1 MEKLIWTD
9 LYEKTN
15 SKPGIILS
23 LCVHGANKPPANAE
37 LDEISK
43 RAEELRK
50 RDGRSK
56 YKLVESDIYKTDP
69 DPMPSNLKD
78 QVREL
83 LESRNSVETT
93 TTQRDQDKS
102 GYVTDVSTATWNF
115 STLDYSP
122 RSVVSMNGARY
133 DILKDDKPRSI
144 MKRRELESREQLLF
158 PTVDTQ
164 VVKSVVR
171 KPTVTETVQRFEETR
186 RTEEVERRV
195 QRREK
200 KERRS
205 RHHSSS
211 RHQSGWEGHTGG
223 YQEHRVG
230 AITSSLPRRQI
241 IREADRAMTE
251 EEMNKVVREAYAAA
265 DEARRDSRHRS
276 SSLSRGGY
284 LPGGQETYYR
294 QETTRRQQHNNYD
307 DNFNRG
313 IAHARYGSLSD
324 SLRRGELQY
333 VPNGEVRQSFYR
345 DGGASGGQRMH
356 KSYSTRDVF
365 TGDAHDD
372 RRSVSSFHRR
382 GSQQQVSPFVEFPP
396 TLPRRGAGG
405 DYRRE
410 EDAYFRP
417 VSKSRSYADWDDAG
431 RAGMGREVRRYD
443 DDMSRLEA
451 EFRDSLLMPMP
462 NGNMNERDHRTEQ
475 LPGGYETF
483 NKDRH
488 ANSGRRTG
496 RDGKPVDFSE
506 ASQEYNYKRE
516 QTLNDD
522 RRRRLTSFF
531 VLTIATII
539 ILNGA
544 NGVYQNS
551 IFGLASELP
560 FKYTNA
566 VIIGNNLCGTF
577 VTLLSMSTKA
587 MTRNILDRAFA
598 YFSIALITLIFC
610 FISFLVLQK
619 QRFYQFYSNRA
630 ETQRAKHE
638 ESAGNQGKLTTYIAT
653 FKEAFPMLINVFLVF
668 FVTLSIFPGVMM
680 YVKDEKNGGTYDFPL
695 PQNYFMD
702 VTTFL
707 QFNVF
712 AFIGSIVAGRKQWP
726 SPNKLWIPVYLRLLY
741 IPFFAFCNYLPET
754 RTWPVFF
761 ESTWIFVIVA
771 ASMSFGSGYFSGL
784 AMMYTSKSV
793 DPMRAQVAGMMAG
806 FFLISGIVS
815 GLIFTMVIKAFVTA

>member
-1 MEKLIWTD
+1 MSPGVELQPLNKSQNVEAAKIEETAPEDNRNLVFSIICLHGIGVLMPWNMLITISYD
-9 LYEKTN
+9 YFESYKMLAN
-15 SKPGIILS
+15 STINLETGAVTGDPTVYSSNFQSFQTIASQVPNLLLNLLNIFIVVKGGLTGRITVGLS
-23 LCVHGANKPPANAE
+23 IVAVCVITTMAF
-37 LDEISK
+37 
-43 RAEELRK
+43 
-50 RDGRSK
+50 
-56 YKLVESDIYKTDP
+56 IY
-69 DPMPSNLKD
+69 
-78 QVREL
+78 
-83 LESRNSVETT
+83 VET
-93 TTQRDQDKS
+93 Q
-102 GYVTDVSTATWNF
+102 TW
-115 STLDYSP
+115 
-122 RSVVSMNGARY
+122 
-133 DILKDDKPRSI
+133 
-144 MKRRELESREQLLF
+144 
-158 PTVDTQ
+158 
-164 VVKSVVR
+164 
-171 KPTVTETVQRFEETR
+171 
-186 RTEEVERRV
+186 
-195 QRREK
+195 
-200 KERRS
+200 
-205 RHHSSS
+205 
-211 RHQSGWEGHTGG
+211 
-223 YQEHRVG
+223 
-230 AITSSLPRRQI
+230 
-241 IREADRAMTE
+241 
-251 EEMNKVVREAYAAA
+251 
-265 DEARRDSRHRS
+265 
-276 SSLSRGGY
+276 
-284 LPGGQETYYR
+284 
-294 QETTRRQQHNNYD
+294 
-307 DNFNRG
+307 
-313 IAHARYGSLSD
+313 
-324 SLRRGELQY
+324 
-333 VPNGEVRQSFYR
+333 
-345 DGGASGGQRMH
+345 
-356 KSYSTRDVF
+356 
-365 TGDAHDD
+365 
-372 RRSVSSFHRR
+372 
-382 GSQQQVSPFVEFPP
+382 
-396 TLPRRGAGG
+396 
-405 DYRRE
+405 
-410 EDAYFRP
+410 
-417 VSKSRSYADWDDAG
+417 
-431 RAGMGREVRRYD
+431 
-443 DDMSRLEA
+443 
-451 EFRDSLLMPMP
+451 
-462 NGNMNERDHRTEQ
+462 
-475 LPGGYETF
+475 
-483 NKDRH
+483 
-488 ANSGRRTG
+488 
-496 RDGKPVDFSE
+496 
-506 ASQEYNYKRE
+506 
-516 QTLNDD
+516 
-522 RRRRLTSFF
+522 LTSFF